1 MEQRMQKRRRFI
13 HTTTLEESLAEEAGQ
28 LRDQAEMLPAGA
40 EREHLLRKAKQ
51 CDTASHITEWLN
63 SPGLRQPT

>member
-1 MEQRMQKRRRFI
+1 MQKRRRFI
-13 HTTTLEESLAEEAGQ
+13 HTTTLEERLADEAGQ
-28 LRDQAEMLPAGA
+28 LRDQAKMLPAGA
-40 EREHLLRKAKQ
+40 ERESLLRRAKQ

>member
-1 MEQRMQKRRRFI
+1 MQKRRRFI
-13 HTTTLEESLAEEAGQ
+13 HTTTLEERLADEAGQ
-28 LRDQAEMLPAGA
+28 LRNKAELLPAGA
-40 EREHLLRKAKQ
+40 EREYLLRRAKQ

>member
-13 HTTTLEESLAEEAGQ
+13 HTTTLEERLADEAGQ
-28 LRDQAEMLPAGA
+28 LRDQAKMLPAGA
-40 EREHLLRKAKQ
+40 ERENLLRKAKQ